1 MEILITIGY
10 IAICVV
16 FFSLA
21 IAIHEFGHFIVA
33 LKLGLRVERFSIGFG
48 PAIWKKTWRGVEYR
62 ISWIP
67 LGGYVMIPDVD
78 PEGTKAIEGGEGN
91 GESSSAKATEDK
103 RKTISPWKEIAVAV
117 AGPGMNVFLAIVIA
131 LILSALPADKFGE
144 LTCEVAS
151 TIKGSQAEKAGIKS
165 GDTVLSVGGKSVS
178 TWSEMQVEVQIVG
191 SKETEFVVRDKAGA
205 ERTVLI
211 SPKQDEITGVFA
223 IGAISLPQENGLTHW
238 LPAKNP
244 FRQILWD
251 AGAIFRVLKGLVT
264 PKEMKNTAK
273 ALGGPQMI
281 VEGIYKSVRH
291 DFWDGI
297 GFMRF
302 LNVNLAVLNILPIPV
317 LDGGLIMFALLAL
330 IFRRRV
336 PEKVVTTLSMTFM
349 YLLLGA
355 MAILI
360 FRDAQ
365 RSWRI
370 HTYKP
375 AAEETAETNT
385 VTTVTNTNE
394 TDNTSN

>member
-48 PAIWKKTWRGVEYR
+48 PAIWKKTWKGVEYR
-62 ISWIP
+62 VSWIP

-78 PEGTKAIEGGEGN
+78 PEGTKTIEGGA
-91 GESSSAKATEDK
+91 ESKEPAK
-103 RKTISPWKEIAVAV
+103 KTISPWKEIAVAV
-117 AGPGMNVFLAIVIA
+117 AGPGMNIVLAVIIA
-131 LILSALPADKFGE
+131 LILSTLPSEKFGE
-144 LTCEVAS
+144 LTCEVSS
-151 TIKGSQAEKAGIKS
+151 TIKGSQAEKAGIKA

-191 SKETEFVVRDKAGA
+191 SKETEFVVRDKAGV
-205 ERTVLI
+205 ERTVQM
-211 SPKQDEITGVFA
+211 SPMQDEVTGVFA
-223 IGAISLPQENGLTHW
+223 IGAISLPKENGLTHW

-244 FRQILWD
+244 FRQLLWD

-291 DFWDGI
+291 DFWDGL
-297 GFMRF
+297 GFLRF
-302 LNVNLAVLNILPIPV
+302 LNVNLAVLNLLPIPV

-336 PEKVVTTLSMTFM
+336 PEKVVSALSMTFM

-375 AAEETAETNT
+375 EAEETATTNT
-385 VTTVTNTNE
+385 VTTVTNE
-394 TDNTSN
+394 TDNASN